1 MYEKELKMKIR
12 KAKLNEAR
20 KIYLGILKKPNRES
34 YNEQLVKDLIKDK
47 LSICLVAERESKI
60 IGTLG
65 ARREGYKGYW
75 LYFLHPKKKDDKEVE
90 FKLMKEFFKY
100 AKKLGANKIASDT
113 PEIKLLK
120 KFGFNEVGRIPRWQA
135 NGKDQIIMFKKLK

>member
-1 MYEKELKMKIR
+1 MKIR
-12 KAKLNEAR
+12 KAKLNET
-20 KIYLGILKKPNRES
+20 KEIYLEILKKPNREA

-47 LSICLVAERESKI
+47 LSICLVAERENKI
-60 IGTLG
+60 AGILG

-75 LYFLHPKKKDDKEVE
+75 LYFLHPKKKDDEEVE
-90 FKLMKEFFKY
+90 SELMKEFFKY

-120 KFGFNEVGRIPRWQA
+120 KFGFKQVGKIPKWQA
-135 NGKDQIIMFKKLK
+135 NGKDQIIMFRRLK